1 MANVTLLEILARM
14 NPRIWEIIHPHVPVL
29 GGVRFLSGVDEVA
42 LNPQPLP
49 PKEVLAGAVLARQ
62 MAEGAVLVHAQNQ
75 GGQGF
80 LREVVDDWCGTH
92 GASPVAAGMAAPDP
106 DPPTRTPGRWLR
118 CSRWPR
124 WCSRG
129 ARRPGGRQLRDAFRA
144 AADTPASAR
153 CGGSR
158 PRADPGPRHPAVA
171 SIASRSRTA

>member
-92 GASPVAAGMAAPDP
+92 GPHPWPPGWPHPDP
-106 DPPTRTPGRWLR
+106 DPDPHPWEVAQVFAVAALVF
-118 CSRWPR
+118 
-124 WCSRG
+124 
-129 ARRPGGRQLRDAFRA
+129 ARFSAGLEDAELRDAFRA
-144 AADTPASAR
+144 AADTA
-153 CGGSR
+153 GE
-158 PRADPGPRHPAVA
+158 RAVRGLEAKG
-171 SIASRSRTA
+171 